1 MEEIQSNDQ
10 AVPTCDDELK
20 PKVGQIFDTLEEGVL
35 YQ

>member
-1 MEEIQSNDQ
+1 
-10 AVPTCDDELK
+10 VPTCDDELK